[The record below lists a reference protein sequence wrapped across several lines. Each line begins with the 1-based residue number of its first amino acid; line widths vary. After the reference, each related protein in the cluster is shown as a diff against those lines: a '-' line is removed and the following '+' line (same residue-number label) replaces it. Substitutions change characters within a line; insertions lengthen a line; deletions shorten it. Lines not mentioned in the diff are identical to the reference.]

1 MKRLL
6 QLFIFIGSVSI
17 YAQNKES
24 KMTQKDSIQAEKL
37 IQLTRGKNKLNLQK
51 TDPEYVER
59 YNKLKELSLKEF
71 NSMSSTD
78 VRIRRKAFNKKLNQ
92 KIDSSLYLEQE
103 SFSKWIDEN
112 IKSTYFV
119 NTKMAKQE
127 WLELN
132 TARKTAIEENQDY
145 YDYLMEIALT
155 VEGTELITDVQVNV
169 TMENMERLKQE

>member
-1 MKRLL
+1 MKKLL
-6 QLFIFIGSVSI
+6 LLLIFIGSVSV
-17 YAQNKES
+17 YGQNKET
-24 KMTQKDSIQAEKL
+24 KMTKKDSIQAEKL
-37 IQLTRGKNKLNLQK
+37 MKLAKKDKLKLKN
-51 TDPEYVER
+51 TDPEYIER
-59 YNKLKELSLKEF
+59 YSKLKELSLKEF
-71 NSMSSTD
+71 NSISSTD
-78 VRIRRKAFNKKLNQ
+78 ARIRTKAFNQKLNQ
-92 KIDSSLYLEQE
+92 KIDVSLYMEQE

-119 NTKMAKQE
+119 NAKMAKQE

-132 TARKTAIEENQDY
+132 TARKNAIDENQDY